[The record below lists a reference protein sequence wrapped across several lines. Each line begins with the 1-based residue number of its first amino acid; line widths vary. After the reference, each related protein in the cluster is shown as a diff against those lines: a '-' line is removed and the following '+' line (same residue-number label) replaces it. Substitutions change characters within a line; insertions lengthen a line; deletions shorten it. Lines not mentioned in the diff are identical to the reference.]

1 MNEKTQELASL
12 YVLDKLTPDECCSFE
27 ERLETDTEL
36 VLLLREL
43 ESAVEDQ
50 VRELPQYQAPGGL
63 FSKIQSQVQTYQ
75 SVVDPK
81 PFITI
86 SWATFAGWGMA
97 AALLLGVGLTLLVT
111 TRDESV
117 PGGFNG
123 QPVLLIVGMNSDSSA
138 FKTIPTVI
146 PEDEF
151 ENFVQL
157 TAMAENFWDH
167 PEQLPTTINKSPLTN
182 TRGSGYAV
190 FDPQSKHGFIAIQNL
205 PKQEKGKNYFLWL
218 KDPQANVLECAGIL
232 PILEKNEGLYFFELD
247 DNSPISSARVAFFVT
262 EENTAEP
269 KLSHPEGAL
278 VLGSDHI

>member
-12 YVLDKLTPDECCSFE
+12 YVLDKLSPDERCSFE
-27 ERLETDTEL
+27 KRLETDTEL

-50 VRELPQYQAPGGL
+50 IRDLPQHKAPAGL
-63 FSKIQSQVQTYQ
+63 FSSIQSQVHPHSQEVT
-75 SVVDPK
+75 SK

-86 SWATFAGWGMA
+86 SWASFAGWGMA

-111 TRDESV
+111 NRDESMTS
-117 PGGFNG
+117 PNS
-123 QPVLLIVGMNSDSSA
+123 QPVLLVVGMNSDSSA

-146 PEDEF
+146 SEDEF

-157 TAMAENFWDH
+157 TQMAENFWDH
-167 PEQLPTTINKSPLTN
+167 PEQLPATMNDSPLAN

-205 PKQEKGKNYFLWL
+205 PKQEQGKNYFLWL
-218 KDPQANVLECAGIL
+218 KDPKANVLECAGIIPL
-232 PILEKNEGLYFFELD
+232 LEKNEGLYFFELE
-247 DNSPISSARVAFFVT
+247 DNSPISSARMAFFVT
-262 EENTAEP
+262 EENTSEP
-269 KLSHPEGAL
+269 KLSHPQGEL
-278 VLGSDHI
+278 VLGSDRI

>member
-12 YVLDKLTPDECCSFE
+12 YVLDKLTPDERSSFE
-27 ERLETDTEL
+27 NLLESDTEL

-50 VRELPQYQAPGGL
+50 VRDLPQHNPPDGL
-63 FSKIQSQVQTYQ
+63 FSKIQSQVQPIPQ
-75 SVVDPK
+75 VANSK

-86 SWATFAGWGMA
+86 SWASFAGWGMA
-97 AALLLGVGLTLLVT
+97 AALVLGVGLTLFVT
-111 TRDESV
+111 SRDGPI
-117 PGGFNG
+117 PGSSSH
-123 QPVLLIVGMNSDSSA
+123 PVLLVVGMNSDSSA
-138 FKTIPTVI
+138 FKTIPTMI

-157 TAMAENFWDH
+157 TQLAENFWDH
-167 PEQLPTTINKSPLTN
+167 PEQLPATINNSPLAN

-205 PKQEKGKNYFLWL
+205 PKQEQGKNYFLWL
-218 KDPQANVLECAGIL
+218 KDPKANLLECAGIIPL
-232 PILEKNEGLYFFELD
+232 LEKNEGLYFFELE

-262 EENTAEP
+262 EENTSQP
-269 KLSHPEGAL
+269 KLSHPQGEL
-278 VLGSDHI
+278 VLGSDRI

>member
-12 YVLDKLTPDECCSFE
+12 YVLDKLTPDERSSFE
-27 ERLETDTEL
+27 NLLETDTEL

-50 VRELPQYQAPGGL
+50 VRDLPQYNAPDGL
-63 FSKIQSQVQTYQ
+63 FSKIQSQVQPFPQ
-75 SVVDPK
+75 VANSK

-86 SWATFAGWGMA
+86 SWASFAGWGMA
-97 AALLLGVGLTLLVT
+97 AALLLGVGLTLFVT
-111 TRDESV
+111 NRDGPIAGANS
-117 PGGFNG
+117 

-157 TAMAENFWDH
+157 TQMAEIFWAH
-167 PEQLPTTINKSPLTN
+167 PEQLPATINNSPLAN

-205 PKQEKGKNYFLWL
+205 PRQEKGKNYFLWL
-218 KDPQANVLECAGIL
+218 KDPKANVLECAGIIPL
-232 PILEKNEGLYFFELD
+232 LEKNEGLYFFELE

-262 EENTAEP
+262 EENTSEP
-269 KLSHPEGAL
+269 KLSHPKGEL
-278 VLGSDHI
+278 VLGSDRI

>member
-12 YVLDKLTPDECCSFE
+12 YVLDKLTPDERSSFE
-27 ERLETDTEL
+27 NLLETDTEL

-50 VRELPQYQAPGGL
+50 VRDLPQYNAPDGL
-63 FSKIQSQVQTYQ
+63 FSKIQSQVQPFPQ
-75 SVVDPK
+75 VANSK

-86 SWATFAGWGMA
+86 SWASFAGWGMA
-97 AALLLGVGLTLLVT
+97 AALLLGVGLTLFVT
-111 TRDESV
+111 NRDGPIAGANS
-117 PGGFNG
+117 

-157 TAMAENFWDH
+157 TQMAENFWAH
-167 PEQLPTTINKSPLTN
+167 PEQLPATINNSPLAN

-205 PKQEKGKNYFLWL
+205 PRQEKGKNYFLWL
-218 KDPQANVLECAGIL
+218 KDPKANVLECAGIIPL
-232 PILEKNEGLYFFELD
+232 LEKNEGLYFFELE

-262 EENTAEP
+262 EENTSEP
-269 KLSHPEGAL
+269 KLSHPKGEL
-278 VLGSDHI
+278 VLGSDRI